1 MVLSRRLMS
10 AAGQGLVQYS
20 ASLDGVG
27 TPGDHF
33 LSDNAGVAAAY
44 TLSAFVKFSDTSVRR
59 GIMGWLN
66 AAGYNQEANALERN
80 SDNQLR
86 WLGVGGVE
94 NTGLSISDTN
104 WHHVHV
110 TRSSGQISITLDA
123 GTPYAVS
130 NDNLPTTPSS
140 RYLAFGRLG
149 EFVTHIFS
157 GNMAHCWYVDGASY
171 GVSTFASG
179 GLPKAPSVIDAAISS
194 YGSNGGALLFGNS
207 GDLSAV
213 SYGGGS
219 FTAYGDPTQSTEFP
233 T

>member
-1 MVLSRRLMS
+1 MVLTRRLL
-10 AAGQGLVQYS
+10 ATGGPLVQYS

-44 TLSAFVKFSDTSVRR
+44 TLSAFVKFADTSVRR